1 MKYFIQ
7 KIYFYIC
14 KIYSYLLA
22 KIDELFY
29 RENIK
34 ECPHLKRNGYVKIK
48 DKLSLDICKKLVQLV
63 DHKKNKTFYANKY
76 QRRII
81 FQENVL
87 KEFIYLLFNKKFCN
101 FLTFQTGFKYSI
113 DFFCLS
119 ENFFIPEIDRV
130 QNWYGNNYHLDKPN
144 SRNTLKLFLPLS
156 IIEIQDGSLELLNI
170 KNTKKYFSTSKSIKN
185 FEKYYFEGDLGDLFL
200 SKLNLCLHRAG
211 IPLKKRVRKLIT
223 IQLNPSKKWYL
234 NSKLYKR
241 QYLPEPKFTAI
252 SNQFVHRIPL
262 LFENQ

>member
-1 MKYFIQ
+1 MNCFFQ

-14 KIYSYLLA
+14 AIYSYILA
-22 KIDELFY
+22 IIDELFY
-29 RENIK
+29 RVNIK
-34 ECPHLKRNGYVKIK
+34 ECSYLKRNGYIKIK
-48 DKLSLDICKKLVQLV
+48 DKLSLDICKKIVKLVE
-63 DHKKNKTFYANKY
+63 HKTNKTFYANKY

-81 FQENVL
+81 FQKNVL
-87 KEFIYLLFNKKFCN
+87 EEFIYLLFDKKFCD

-119 ENFFIPEIDRV
+119 ENLFIPEIDRV

-144 SRNTLKLFLPLS
+144 SRNTLKIFLPLS
-156 IIEIQDGSLELLNI
+156 NIEKKDGSLELLSI

-200 SKLNLCLHRAG
+200 SKLNSCLHRAG

-223 IQLNPSKKWYL
+223 IQLNPSKKWYF

-241 QYLPEPKFTAI
+241 QYLPEPKFSSI
-252 SNQFVHRIPL
+252 SNQFVDRIP
-262 LFENQ
+262 FY